1 MIGIQALT
9 GSNPTQLLE
18 NSDTG
23 ASGARQRCLSPH
35 QDGALSLQ
43 DRYQTAAEAL
53 QALQLA
59 NLQLPTKLNLMLSS
73 ASTAASMPGE
83 RAGEAGEDLERLSTV
98 TFSPVYLPQLS
109 FAPPPQLSLLNPQSS
124 FPSPLKTELVKTP
137 AQWRW
142 QIH

>member
-1 MIGIQALT
+1 MPIEQEQSRPRPNSDIYALGMIGIQALT

-23 ASGARQRCLSPH
+23 DLITTSGARQRCASLRPH

-59 NLQLPTKLNLMLSS
+59 NLQLPTN
-73 ASTAASMPGE
+73 
-83 RAGEAGEDLERLSTV
+83 
-98 TFSPVYLPQLS
+98 
-109 FAPPPQLSLLNPQSS
+109 
-124 FPSPLKTELVKTP
+124 
-137 AQWRW
+137 
-142 QIH
+142 